1 MPLVVGIEPDNQ
13 TGFTDR
19 DISLTNGF
27 GFGLLAQ
34 HAGVGWGVWDKL
46 TVEEFRHRILLCNT
60 ASSLYDNEELYET
73 LTIEFCQRMKDAEWY
88 CNVPTLDKR
97 AFNVQYKNW
106 LVRLNKIRLQQL
118 ERKMNRE
125 EE

>member
-1 MPLVVGIEPDNQ
+1 MPLIVGIHPENQ
-13 TGFTDR
+13 TEFTDR

-27 GFGLLAQ
+27 GFGMLADN
-34 HAGVGWGVWDKL
+34 AGVGWGVWEKL
-46 TVEEFRHRILLCNT
+46 TVEEFRYRMLLCNT
-60 ASSLYDNEELYET
+60 ACSIYNNEDFYET

-106 LVRLNKIRLQQL
+106 LVRLNKIKLEQL
-118 ERKMNRE
+118 ERKMQQE